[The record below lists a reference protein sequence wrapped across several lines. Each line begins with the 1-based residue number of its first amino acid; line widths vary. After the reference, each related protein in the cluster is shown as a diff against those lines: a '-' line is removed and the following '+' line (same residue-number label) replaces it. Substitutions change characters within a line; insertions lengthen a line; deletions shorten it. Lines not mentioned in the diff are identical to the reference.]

1 MLKIIEKTKIWFTIS
16 LMIIIIGLAFTFV
29 KGLNYSIDFAG
40 GTLLDVNMEKDFNK
54 PDADAIV
61 QKYIP
66 DAETKKVKDSK
77 TIELEIRSK
86 SVSTEKVNEMVS
98 ELKQKFNIKT
108 KNPLTS
114 QESLGASVTSESRQK
129 ALISVIVASLAM
141 LLYVGI
147 RFEFKF
153 GVAAIIA
160 LIHDV
165 LITLGVYAVFQIP
178 VGSSF
183 IAAILTIIGYSIND
197 TIVVF
202 DRIRENQRKMRKN
215 PQEVADISITQTM
228 SRSINTVLTTLFTIV
243 AVNIFVPAVRDFSMP
258 LIIGIISGCYSSIFI
273 ASPLWVIFKN
283 MGKKTAA
290 AKVH

>member
-1 MLKIIEKTKIWFTIS
+1 MLKVIEKTKIWFTIS
-16 LMIIIIGLAFTFV
+16 LTIIIIGLVFALV
-29 KGLNYSIDFAG
+29 KGFNYSTDFAG
-40 GTLLDVNMEKDFNK
+40 GTLIDINMEKDFSK
-54 PDADAIV
+54 SDADAIIK
-61 QKYIP
+61 KYIP

-77 TIELEIRSK
+77 TIGLEIRSK
-86 SVSTEKVNEMVS
+86 SVSTEKVNEMVNAV
-98 ELKQKFNIKT
+98 KQKFSLKE

-114 QESLGASVTSESRQK
+114 QESIGASVTSEARRR
-129 ALISVIVASLAM
+129 AFIAVIIASLAM

-178 VGSSF
+178 VGSNL

-202 DRIRENQRKMRKN
+202 DRIRENQRKMRKS
-215 PQEVADISITQTM
+215 PQELADISITQTM
-228 SRSINTVLTTLFTIV
+228 ARSINTVITTLFTIV
-243 AVNIFVPAVRDFSMP
+243 AVNIFVPAVRDFSIP
-258 LIIGIISGCYSSIFI
+258 LIIGIVSGCYSSIFI
-273 ASPLWVIFKN
+273 ASPFWVIFKN

>member
-1 MLKIIEKTKIWFTIS
+1 MLKVIEKTKIWFAIS
-16 LMIIIIGLAFTFV
+16 LTIIIIGLIFGIV
-29 KGLNYSIDFAG
+29 KGFNYSTDFAG
-40 GTLLDVNMEKDFNK
+40 GTLIDINMEKDFIKSN
-54 PDADAIV
+54 ANAIV
-61 QKYIP
+61 KKYIP

-98 ELKQKFNIKT
+98 EVKQKFNLKE
-108 KNPLTS
+108 KNSLTS
-114 QESLGASVTSESRQK
+114 QESIGALVTSEARRK
-129 ALISVIVASLAM
+129 ALIAVIIASLAM

-153 GVAAIIA
+153 GIAAIIA

-178 VGSSF
+178 VGSNL

-202 DRIRENQRKMRKN
+202 DRIRENQRKMRKS
-215 PQEVADISITQTM
+215 PQEIADISITQTM
-228 SRSINTVLTTLFTIV
+228 ARSINTVLTTLFTIV
-243 AVNIFVPAVRDFSMP
+243 AVNIFVPAVRDFAIP

>member
-1 MLKIIEKTKIWFTIS
+1 
-16 LMIIIIGLAFTFV
+16 
-29 KGLNYSIDFAG
+29 
-40 GTLLDVNMEKDFNK
+40 
-54 PDADAIV
+54 
-61 QKYIP
+61 
-66 DAETKKVKDSK
+66 
-77 TIELEIRSK
+77 
-86 SVSTEKVNEMVS
+86 MVS
-98 ELKQKFNIKT
+98 EVKQKFNLKE
-108 KNPLTS
+108 KNSLTS
-114 QESLGASVTSESRQK
+114 QESIGASVTSEARRK
-129 ALISVIVASLAM
+129 ALIAVIIASLAM

-153 GVAAIIA
+153 GIAAIIA

-178 VGSSF
+178 VGSNL

-202 DRIRENQRKMRKN
+202 DRIRENQRKMRKS
-215 PQEVADISITQTM
+215 PQEIADISITQTM
-228 SRSINTVLTTLFTIV
+228 ARSINTVLTTLFTIV
-243 AVNIFVPAVRDFSMP
+243 AVNIFVPAVRDFAIP